1 MDLEKFINYVNGFHD
16 ALKFAWEI
24 SETCVSFLDIP
35 VSINGDAL
43 ATSVSYKPTDSRS
56 YLLFSPCALT
66 TPSNVYAFAAMTKI
80 LRPNFW
86 KWEHF
91 FVDHGYTTHLLH
103 SAIQKAFNNSRPDTL
118 KQPLANISDHKIP
131 LVLTFHH
138 FNYKVNDVISRN
150 FQILKGELEPK
161 ISFYIWK

>member
-24 SETCVSFLDIP
+24 RETCVSFLDIP

-86 KWEHF
+86 K
-91 FVDHGYTTHLLH
+91 
-103 SAIQKAFNNSRPDTL
+103 
-118 KQPLANISDHKIP
+118 
-131 LVLTFHH
+131 
-138 FNYKVNDVISRN
+138 
-150 FQILKGELEPK
+150 
-161 ISFYIWK
+161 